1 MFQLLII
8 GAVGLCFQGEYG
20 RLVLSLV

>member
-1 MFQLLII
+1 MLQLLII